1 MDAHPHGATDSSPEP
16 GATDSSSEPG
26 ATASWSE
33 PGATAGWSESG
44 ATAGSSEPGATAGS
58 SEPGAVDSSSE
69 PGAVDGS
76 SEAGAHQRGG
86 LRRHGHGGAP
96 SRGHGGGAPSGG
108 RGHGHGHGNGGHHP
122 YLPVHID
129 LTALAV
135 PDTMALLRPV
145 LPEPPAAI
153 CEVGAG
159 LGALAAA
166 LAGAGYRVTAIEPDP
181 DSAAA
186 AAERGLEV
194 VNAEL
199 RDHRAPGRYD
209 AVLFTRSLHHIEDL
223 PGAIEHA
230 LDLLTPSGV
239 LVLEEFARERANEA
253 AARFLY
259 DAVDLLAAAG
269 VAAAEPEDDEG
280 RPRPTDPWQRWQDS
294 FVPSGHESPE
304 EAAHRPLHTGADI
317 VAALQA
323 AGLTVTD
330 QPTIGL
336 WRMIAQRLADTP
348 VANDVA
354 RRVRDTEARRLAD
367 GSLPALGRFLVAR
380 R

>member
-1 MDAHPHGATDSSPEP
+1 MDAHQHRHGGTDSPP
-16 GATDSSSEPG
+16 GDQDRPG
-26 ATASWSE
+26 
-33 PGATAGWSESG
+33 
-44 ATAGSSEPGATAGS
+44 GSRKH
-58 SEPGAVDSSSE
+58 
-69 PGAVDGS
+69 DG
-76 SEAGAHQRGG
+76 GH
-86 LRRHGHGGAP
+86 RHGG
-96 SRGHGGGAPSGG
+96 
-108 RGHGHGHGNGGHHP
+108 GHGHGHGHHP
-122 YLPVHID
+122 YMPAHID

-166 LAGAGYRVTAIEPDP
+166 LAGAGYRVTAVEPDP

-186 AAERGLEV
+186 AAERGLDV

-230 LDLLTPSGV
+230 LGLLTPSGV

-269 VAAAEPEDDEG
+269 VASTGQEDDEG
-280 RPRPTDPWQRWQDS
+280 RPQPTDPWQRWQHN

-304 EAAHRPLHTGADI
+304 EAAHRPLHTGTDI
-317 VAALQA
+317 VAALRA
-323 AGLTVTD
+323 AELTVTEE
-330 QPTIGL
+330 PTIGL
-336 WRMIAQRLADTP
+336 WRMVAQRLTDTP
-348 VANDVA
+348 VANDIA